1 MVIGEQKIIGKCR
14 LINLCR
20 KMLVRQ
26 IALWSL
32 NVVQMQQRHG
42 FQENVVQVQARSKTF
57 ERSLYA
63 RNVAFSAEWRQ
74 RTSLKLSQCKRASS
88 LKFRV

>member
-14 LINLCR
+14 LINLLR

-42 FQENVVQVQARSKTF
+42 FQGNVVQARSKTF
-57 ERSLYA
+57 ERMLYVC
-63 RNVAFSAEWRQ
+63 NVAFSAEWRQ